1 MSNPDKSALMAEAEF
16 GEQHMRHF
24 RRVAFLAVA
33 LSTVTMLGCII
44 VLPLSYQYIQRIQSS
59 VSNDIE
65 FCRSRNRD
73 LWSEV
78 VTVQFGKGMH
88 EQAERLKRDTTQG
101 SNGRWLFGHFIQNPS
116 AGHGFRR
123 QAPYD
128 QNPSS
133 TVPAADSNAGNSGA
147 SGTSAPTGTGYTG
160 GAAKAADS
168 GVGKSDKQCELN
180 IQRNIS
186 TILKAVDVKSALVE
200 RLVTPGLME
209 HLERTA
215 KLVKMASQPGQ
226 DAPPAAKAPA
236 CIRECPPGP
245 PGVVGSP
252 GDRGSRG
259 PPGEIGEPGEHQRK
273 IRPERSSRQ
282 VFDSNQFQLSFCL
295 GKQGPI
301 GPQGP
306 PGRPGAK
313 GEAGK
318 HIPGVAP
325 PGPPGRQGE
334 QGPIGLPGPAGLKEP
349 GPIGDSGNN
358 GVYGKPGTAGPQGEK
373 GAIGAQGS
381 CEHCPKPR
389 TSPVNII
396 EIFPI

>member
-128 QNPSS
+128 QNPS
-133 TVPAADSNAGNSGA
+133 TTAPAADAYAGNSGA
-147 SGTSAPTGTGYTG
+147 SSTSAPTDTGYNA
-160 GAAKAADS
+160 GAPKAADS
-168 GVGKSDKQCELN
+168 GVGKSDKQCESN
-180 IQRNIS
+180 IR
-186 TILKAVDVKSALVE
+186 
-200 RLVTPGLME
+200 
-209 HLERTA
+209 
-215 KLVKMASQPGQ
+215 
-226 DAPPAAKAPA
+226 
-236 CIRECPPGP
+236 
-245 PGVVGSP
+245 
-252 GDRGSRG
+252 
-259 PPGEIGEPGEHQRK
+259 
-273 IRPERSSRQ
+273 
-282 VFDSNQFQLSFCL
+282 
-295 GKQGPI
+295 
-301 GPQGP
+301 
-306 PGRPGAK
+306 
-313 GEAGK
+313 
-318 HIPGVAP
+318 
-325 PGPPGRQGE
+325 
-334 QGPIGLPGPAGLKEP
+334 
-349 GPIGDSGNN
+349 
-358 GVYGKPGTAGPQGEK
+358 
-373 GAIGAQGS
+373 
-381 CEHCPKPR
+381 
-389 TSPVNII
+389 
-396 EIFPI
+396 

>member
-200 RLVTPGLME
+200 RLVTPG
-209 HLERTA
+209 R
-215 KLVKMASQPGQ
+215 QPGQ

-259 PPGEIGEPGEHQRK
+259 PPGEIGEP
-273 IRPERSSRQ
+273 
-282 VFDSNQFQLSFCL
+282 

-334 QGPIGLPGPAGLKEP
+334 QGPIGLPGPAGLKGQPEP

-389 TSPVNII
+389 TSPGY
-396 EIFPI
+396 